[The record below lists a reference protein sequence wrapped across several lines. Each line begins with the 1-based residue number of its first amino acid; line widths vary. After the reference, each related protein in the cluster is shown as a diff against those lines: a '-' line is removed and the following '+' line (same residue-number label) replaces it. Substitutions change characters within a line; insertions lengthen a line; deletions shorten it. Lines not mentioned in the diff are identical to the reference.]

1 MDSRILESSP
11 MEVQAWMN
19 WMFGGLALL
28 ILGGGMLMM
37 FTTVFTTKGPQP
49 EDSQSDP
56 KKGRA

>member
-1 MDSRILESSP
+1 
-11 MEVQAWMN
+11 MEIQTWMN

-49 EDSQSDP
+49 EDPQSDS
-56 KKGRA
+56 KKG